1 MSVISSR
8 PALIFAALLALAA
21 LSGCA
26 DVRQNPA
33 SNVVNGQAGAS
44 TQQNIA
50 PQHAAP
56 TNIPF

>member
-1 MSVISSR
+1 MSAVSRR
-8 PALIFAALLALAA
+8 PAVLFAALLALAA

-33 SNVVNGQAGAS
+33 SNVVNGQADAS
-44 TQQNIA
+44 TQQNAA

-56 TNIPF
+56 TNVPF

>member
-1 MSVISSR
+1 MSVACSR
-8 PALIFAALLALAA
+8 PALLFATLLSLAA

-33 SNVVNGQAGAS
+33 SNVVNGQADAS
-44 TQQNIA
+44 TQQNVA

-56 TNIPF
+56 TNVPF